1 MHSRK
6 DFLKYAGGIA
16 TGMAPM
22 PWLHLEKTGQVI
34 EQIRGYSGSAKA
46 IAQNEDF
53 WAHIQKA
60 YTVDRSL
67 INLNNGGVSPAPEF
81 VQDAM
86 KKHLDYSHKAPTYT
100 MKQVLKPQKETVRGR
115 LARMLGTDTEEIAI
129 VRNSSEGLQICQQG
143 FDLEAGD
150 EVLTT
155 THDYP
160 RMINT
165 FKQRE
170 RRDGIKLR
178 QFPIPIPA
186 EDDEE
191 IVRLFESNITSK
203 TKLILMCH
211 MINITGQILPVK
223 KVVRMARKYDIP
235 VIVDGAHTFAHFDFD
250 HSDLD
255 CDYYATSLH
264 KWLCA
269 PFGTGMLYVK
279 KDNIDT
285 LWPLLAAPERLDSD
299 IRKFEEFGTHPD
311 ANFIAIAEA
320 MTFHQGIGSKRKEER
335 LRFLN
340 NYWIDQV
347 IDTGRIKLH
356 TSRKSKYACG
366 IVTVEITGVNTR
378 DLEDYLWNKHKIIT
392 VGIVRDDFEGIR
404 VTPHVYTTL
413 EELDRFSDALH
424 EVINNGL

>member
-1 MHSRK
+1 MFSRK
-6 DFLKYAGGIA
+6 EFLKHAGGVA
-16 TGMAPM
+16 AGMASL
-22 PWLHLEKTGQVI
+22 PWFHVEKTDQIIDQISTFSGTS
-34 EQIRGYSGSAKA
+34 EQIAA
-46 IAQNEDF
+46 NEDF
-53 WAHIQKA
+53 WSHVQQA

-67 INLNNGGVSPAPEF
+67 INLNNGGVSPAPGY

-100 MKQVLKPQKETVRGR
+100 MKKVLKPQKEAVRRR
-115 LARMLGTDTEEIAI
+115 LARMFGTDVEEIAI

-143 FDLEAGD
+143 FDLKAGD

-170 RRDGIKLR
+170 RREGIKLR

-191 IVRLFESNITSK
+191 IVRLFESNITPK

-223 KVVRMARKYDIP
+223 KVVNMARKYDIP

-279 KDNIDT
+279 KDKIDT
-285 LWPLLAAPERLDSD
+285 LWPLMAAPERLDND

-347 IDTGRIKLH
+347 IDTGRINLH
-356 TSRKSKYACG
+356 TSRKSEYACG

-413 EELDRFSDALH
+413 EELDRFADALH